1 MADIDEV
8 LNARRPFLSIPTELL
23 QAIMEFIPDPVDLRT
38 WVMYWPVW
46 HATARDSTMIVP
58 ISQTCRRLRSTAL
71 GCPSLWK
78 SFPWSPHSRSH
89 QLIQRSQGMPLKVLL
104 PIQEFST
111 LDLTLADAAADI
123 EASTKELEIANFPYS
138 KTTDALC
145 SRSFRMLES
154 LTIQWTL
161 ETNSLNAMWP
171 EGNILLLTKDC
182 APRLRRLA
190 YSSGSLASLDI
201 LWQLTHLALHS
212 VMESRIHEGI
222 TTMLSACH
230 ALESLHLEGVTDFDH
245 QLNWAGVY
253 RPLPTPSPLLGCR
266 LLRRVALVLLKA
278 RLASFILSLLAEQST
293 LAVQLLDMRLVGDAN
308 VSYPPRLLPGGIS
321 KAIIGRYPRPSWPS
335 ERGPP
340 FVWGITLSSLEHTV
354 RRTGEALTDIIDMLY
369 REGAGSGAFEDVQEL
384 WLADVFPT
392 ACDGPNALHSPEADQ
407 IRALIQCMSGLECVT
422 LVNQFQSPWT
432 GAPSSL
438 RLLPDAREDGRF
450 GPRPATV
457 RIAYGYG
464 EYVVERW
471 SEPRPKLVPAVPPL
485 DLTGILE
492 ELATGAY
499 SYIEKL
505 VIEVPRR
512 VDVDMGDIEQR
523 RARVGTVELKV
534 VDSTPTMEFPEY
546 CAEPAAILSDEPW
559 PYRIW

>member
-1 MADIDEV
+1 
-8 LNARRPFLSIPTELL
+8 
-23 QAIMEFIPDPVDLRT
+23 
-38 WVMYWPVW
+38 
-46 HATARDSTMIVP
+46 
-58 ISQTCRRLRSTAL
+58 
-71 GCPSLWK
+71 
-78 SFPWSPHSRSH
+78 
-89 QLIQRSQGMPLKVLL
+89 MPLKVLL

-123 EASTKELEIANFPYS
+123 EASVKELEIANFPYS

-161 ETNSLNAMWP
+161 ENNSLNAMWP

-201 LWQLTHLALHS
+201 LWSLTHLALHN
-212 VMESRIHEGI
+212 VMESRIHDGI

-245 QLNWAGVY
+245 QLNWA
-253 RPLPTPSPLLGCR
+253 
-266 LLRRVALVLLKA
+266 
-278 RLASFILSLLAEQST
+278 
-293 LAVQLLDMRLVGDAN
+293 GDAN

-369 REGAGSGAFEDVQEL
+369 REGAGSGAFEGVQEL
-384 WLADVFPT
+384 WLSDVFPT
-392 ACDGPNALHSPEADQ
+392 TCDELNTLHSPEANQ
-407 IRALIQCMSGLECVT
+407 VRALIQCMSGLECVT

-450 GPRPATV
+450 GSRPATV

-523 RARVGTVELKV
+523 RARVGIVDLRV
-534 VDSTPTMEFPEY
+534 VDSTPTMELPEY

-559 PYRIW
+559 PYRLW